1 MPYRITDD
9 CLNCGACIDECPE
22 GAIIAGD
29 DKSRIDQDKCT
40 ECSVCIEKF
49 FCPAVAIIKE

>member
-9 CLNCGACIDECPE
+9 CVNCGACIDECPE

-29 DKSRIDQDKCT
+29 DRSRIDPDKCT
-40 ECSVCIEKF
+40 ECGVCVEKF

>member
-29 DKSRIDQDKCT
+29 DRSRIDQDKCT
-40 ECSVCIEKF
+40 ECNVCIEKF